1 MKKHASRLL
10 AAAVLVTALACR
22 QEPNPYDYD
31 RFLIEQTRISVD
43 SEGGTASVVVN
54 TNRDWSLAPETEY
67 SWISYSKT
75 SGHGT
80 DDVLLTFARNEVE
93 ERSATLWVSATGYD
107 PIAILI
113 RQEAPK
119 SEIRLGQPYIDKSP
133 VKDVSGSFFIQVPY
147 FNALGTEAVPFSMT
161 FTGTG
166 AAGLGPQDYTCSDF
180 KRGDGVVNIPV
191 QGTPTALGP
200 VTVTVDAY
208 GDSFQPV
215 TIRVIEQIQYEHYI
229 NWNNWS
235 IGWTRG
241 DFNLLRGS
249 TYDYSWTSEA
259 VHKTESGVGTDHK
272 ALPTGTTLPGCED
285 AYLSLVCANPIVAG
299 GQASG
304 PTGTPPGLAGYQ
316 FNPGYQ
322 VQGMVKDDYVFVYI
336 PKVTLAAGGTI
347 TLESSLGGATA
358 ASCVFLVEYST
369 DNVNWTAFGN
379 RKTLDVGDDSVEYHF
394 RYIAANSAMRYVYA
408 RDSMTDP
415 AYDVIQATVPAAVN
429 GPLYIRFRSLGINGS
444 GAVQT
449 GKGWSDIK
457 FIDISFN

>member
-1 MKKHASRLL
+1 MKKHALRLL
-10 AAAVLVTALACR
+10 TAAVFLAALACR

-31 RFLIEQTRISVD
+31 RFLIEQTRLSVD
-43 SEGGTASVVVN
+43 AEGGTASVVVN
-54 TNRDWSLAPETEY
+54 TNKDWSLAPETEY
-67 SWISYSKT
+67 GWITYSKT

-80 DDVLLTFARNEVE
+80 DDILLTFARNEAE
-93 ERSATLWVSATGYD
+93 ERNATLWVSSAGYD

-113 RQEAPK
+113 KQEAPK
-119 SEIRLGQPYIDKSP
+119 SEIRIGQPYIGQSP
-133 VKDVSGSFFIQVPY
+133 VKDKEGSLVIQVPY
-147 FNALGTEAVPFSMT
+147 FNAIGTESVPFSMT
-161 FTGTG
+161 FTGVG
-166 AAGLGPQDYTCSDF
+166 AAGFSPQNYTCTDF

-200 VTVTVDAY
+200 VTVSIDAY
-208 GDSFQPV
+208 GDAFQPV
-215 TIRVIEQIQYEHYI
+215 TVRVIERILYTQYI

-235 IGWTRG
+235 IGWTRS

-249 TYDYSWTSEA
+249 QYDYSWTSEA
-259 VHKTESGVGTDHK
+259 INKTESGVGTDHK
-272 ALPTGTTLPGCED
+272 ALPTGMTLTGCED
-285 AYLSLVCANPIVAG
+285 AYLSLVCANPIVAA
-299 GQASG
+299 GQAAG

-322 VQGMVKDDYVFVYI
+322 VQGMVEGDYVFVYI
-336 PKVTLAAGGTI
+336 PKVSIPAGGTI

-369 DNVNWTAFGN
+369 DNANWTAFGN
-379 RKTLDVGDDSVEYHF
+379 TKTLEVAGNPVEYHF

-408 RDSMTDP
+408 RDPMTDP
-415 AYDVIQATVPAAVN
+415 AYDVINATLPAAVN